1 MWRKQIISFDMY
13 QWKKMFLWKR
23 VKKSFEC
30 SSKQVPALLLHMEN
44 VIRRTEKSAE
54 YEHYYP
60 ILKCLI
66 SVCIY
71 IYIWL
76 SEAEGHFFLSE
87 TPLLL
92 FCKTFASK
100 KQRKYYDF
108 FICHEYFKFNYLKLL
123 WSDKDINAR
132 KI

>member
-1 MWRKQIISFDMY
+1 MY
-13 QWKKMFLWKR
+13 
-23 VKKSFEC
+23 
-30 SSKQVPALLLHMEN
+30 
-44 VIRRTEKSAE
+44 
-54 YEHYYP
+54 
-60 ILKCLI
+60 
-66 SVCIY
+66 IY

-76 SEAEGHFFLSE
+76 STEAEGHFFLSE

-123 WSDKDINAR
+123 YIIYNIVLLIYITKISFKFKDK
-132 KI
+132 KT